1 MEELTKK
8 QKKVLDFIVEQ
19 IRFNGSP
26 PTIREI
32 VKHFGFSSPGSPR
45 VHLNALVRKGYI
57 RLKKSVSRGIELCIP
72 VFGIPILGRISAGR
86 PIEAIEN
93 IEGYLDLSRI
103 FLKEKN
109 LFALKVKGDSMEG
122 EGIKEGDSAIVRK
135 QPLAN
140 NGDIVV
146 ALIENEALIKKFYKD
161 KNTIR
166 LEAANPK
173 YPPVLTQRAEII
185 GKVISILRDYESLR

>member
-1 MEELTKK
+1 MEELTRK

-19 IRFNGSP
+19 IRFSGSP
-26 PTIREI
+26 PTRREI

-45 VHLNALVRKGYI
+45 VHLNALARKGYI
-57 RLKKSVSRGIELCIP
+57 RLKKGISRGIELLTP
-72 VFGIPILGRISAGR
+72 VFGIPILGRTSAGK

-93 IEGYLDLSRI
+93 IEDYLDLSKI
-103 FLKEKN
+103 FLKEEN

-122 EGIKEGDSAIVRK
+122 EGIKEGDLAIVKK

-146 ALIENEALIKKFYKD
+146 ALIEDEALIKKFYKD
-161 KNTIR
+161 KNVVR

-173 YPPVLTQRAEII
+173 YQPILTQKAEII
-185 GKVISILRDYESLR
+185 GKVVSILRNYEALK